1 MKTIELGSYLFS
13 EGKRQLNFGLPI
25 YTGINASS
33 KTFDTFSNKRPAN
46 AINAASKISKAVRLF
61 EKFIDLVPISA
72 YENDPL
78 KSVYI
83 EIEGRPMLIKNNEIR
98 CTMNDKY
105 ETEDYMLASLIY
117 ELSQFGDNIE
127 LKQTFHSIMDRIKNG
142 LNNYSPTNTA
152 IFESLLTLFC
162 DSFYYGYAKDTSLC
176 VLDDLSLEEIEAG
189 FRSGAF
195 EIHGLLG
202 LEAEDYL
209 VQSKFEKSKK
219 KTKTKKSA
227 TDFVQKIKNG
237 DFRISYNW
245 GEKQKM
251 HIQPVSFLDN
261 FVVSEQ
267 FESILRKIKHRMD
280 KTLTRLDAG
289 MEYLDVI
296 GNDYVNLLMVG
307 KPGTGKT
314 TLAYALSAATG
325 LPVYTEA
332 ISHNTDETA
341 FSGVTTIVDGKPSFC
356 ETDFLNAYTNGGIIV
371 LEEIN
376 LAQPSVMMGGLGQA
390 IEYPF
395 IIKENGYKDVRR
407 HPLCI
412 IIGTMNVGTAGSK
425 QLNAAFANRFHQVYT
440 LNDPTRESLVDVLV
454 KRTTMDKSVCEW
466 VYGAYEE
473 TVRLLMD
480 PDIDAECNVED
491 VIAGLS
497 LRTCMG
503 ALECME
509 EGDSALDAISNSLI
523 GSIALMDLT
532 LAKNIERDLFGIISR
547 NVPH

>member
-1 MKTIELGSYLFS
+1 
-13 EGKRQLNFGLPI
+13 
-25 YTGINASS
+25 
-33 KTFDTFSNKRPAN
+33 
-46 AINAASKISKAVRLF
+46 
-61 EKFIDLVPISA
+61 
-72 YENDPL
+72 
-78 KSVYI
+78 
-83 EIEGRPMLIKNNEIR
+83 
-98 CTMNDKY
+98 
-105 ETEDYMLASLIY
+105 
-117 ELSQFGDNIE
+117 
-127 LKQTFHSIMDRIKNG
+127 
-142 LNNYSPTNTA
+142 
-152 IFESLLTLFC
+152 
-162 DSFYYGYAKDTSLC
+162 
-176 VLDDLSLEEIEAG
+176 
-189 FRSGAF
+189 
-195 EIHGLLG
+195 
-202 LEAEDYL
+202 
-209 VQSKFEKSKK
+209 
-219 KTKTKKSA
+219 
-227 TDFVQKIKNG
+227 
-237 DFRISYNW
+237 
-245 GEKQKM
+245 
-251 HIQPVSFLDN
+251 
-261 FVVSEQ
+261 
-267 FESILRKIKHRMD
+267 
-280 KTLTRLDAG
+280 
-289 MEYLDVI
+289 
-296 GNDYVNLLMVG
+296 MVG

-395 IIKENGYKDVRR
+395 IVKENGYKDVRR